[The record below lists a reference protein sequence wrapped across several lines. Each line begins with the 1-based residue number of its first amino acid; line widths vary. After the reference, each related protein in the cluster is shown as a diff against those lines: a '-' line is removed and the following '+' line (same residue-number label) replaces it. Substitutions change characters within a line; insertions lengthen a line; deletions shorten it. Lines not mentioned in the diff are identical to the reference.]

1 MKDKLIDTSSLMLDF
16 IVDDAP
22 NAGDLREMVFS
33 VGIIDF
39 IDQPE
44 GLLGSLVAAYVA
56 QAEHEAFDGDSQY
69 DMDFVSCGDAETLFR
84 EYSILGYRSVLK
96 MKDASDS
103 DVYECCDWASS
114 SDVFSKILWPRRLLA
129 ELAYI
134 KGRRAARQAIALQ
147 QAASSKEAA
156 R

>member
-1 MKDKLIDTSSLMLDF
+1 VKNKLIDASSLALDF

-22 NAGDLREMVFS
+22 DADSLREMVLS

-39 IDQPE
+39 NDQPE
-44 GLLGSLVAAYVA
+44 GLLGALVAAYFA
-56 QAEHEAFDGDSQY
+56 QAEHEALDAGSDD
-69 DMDFVSCGDAETLFR
+69 DMDLVSRGDAETLFR

-103 DVYECCDWASS
+103 DVYECCDWASN
-114 SDVFSKILWPRRLLA
+114 SDIFSKILWPRRLLA

-134 KGRRAARQAIALQ
+134 KGRRAARQAIALRDYYRRE
-147 QAASSKEAA
+147 SVI
-156 R
+156 